1 MGFIENIVSR
11 FATPKIEE
19 RNGMPAALLPA
30 NRATQGST
38 VTVGEALTL
47 PSVYRAVSIL
57 TTTSKQ
63 MSIQTVRDDREVSSP
78 SFIRQPNPLTSRSTF
93 IEQTIVSLS
102 TQGNAYWFIDRD
114 SAGKLIALTP
124 LNPLDM
130 LVETDTAGKIVRY
143 QYQGI
148 TYLPQRIKHLALFQ
162 PPGSPLGLGPIQAAS
177 ASIHGAIEL
186 RDYASQWFEK
196 GGVPSGVLRT
206 DQFITDEQVAAAKAA
221 WNETAGAKNGVA
233 VLGSNWNYAPVYLKP
248 EELQFLQNQAY
259 SVTEVARLFGVPA
272 TLMLTSAEGTSLTY
286 QNVSQEWL
294 AFIRFTLMQYL
305 IVIEDALTDFLPGR
319 QKAQFNL
326 EAILRPDTM
335 TRYESYKLAREAGW
349 MTVDEIRAK
358 EDMPPLG
365 ETAVTEIVEV
375 VDPNLEEGETNV

>member
-11 FATPKIEE
+11 FVTPKTVE
-19 RNGMPAALLPA
+19 RGMPAALLPA
-30 NRATQGST
+30 NRAVQGSS

-47 PSVYRAVSIL
+47 PSVYRAISIL

-63 MSIQTVRDDREVSSP
+63 MSIQTVRDDREVTSP

-93 IEQTIVSLS
+93 IEQTMVSLS
-102 TQGNAYWFIDRD
+102 TQGNAYWLIDRD
-114 SAGKLIALTP
+114 STGKLVALTP

-130 LVETDTAGKIVRY
+130 LVETDTAGRIIRY

-148 TYLPQRIKHLALFQ
+148 TYLPQRIKHLTLFQ

-177 ASIHGAIEL
+177 ASLHGAIEL

-196 GGVPSGVLRT
+196 GGVPSGVLKT
-206 DQFITDEQVAAAKAA
+206 DQFVSNEQVELAKEA
-221 WNETAGAKNGVA
+221 WNATAGAKNGVA
-233 VLGSNWNYAPVYLKP
+233 VLGSNWNYTPVYLKP

-286 QNVSQEWL
+286 SNVSQEWL

-335 TRYESYKLAREAGW
+335 TRYESYKLAAEAGW

-365 ETAVTEIVEV
+365 NPVI
-375 VDPNLEEGETNV
+375 VDPTLEEGETNV